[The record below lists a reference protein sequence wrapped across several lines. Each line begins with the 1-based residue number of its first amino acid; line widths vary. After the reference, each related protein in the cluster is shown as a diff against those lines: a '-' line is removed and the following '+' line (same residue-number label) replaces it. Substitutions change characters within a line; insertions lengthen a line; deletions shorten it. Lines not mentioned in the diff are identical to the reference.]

1 MCKQYEVYDVA
12 LDTESHH
19 KPYTS
24 SRISS
29 VVILCLLFF
38 FLVVLRE
45 YMNQKRE
52 REMEITLLK
61 TETNKNINKIYGQ
74 KTDEANEKKSY
85 L

>member
-1 MCKQYEVYDVA
+1 
-12 LDTESHH
+12 
-19 KPYTS
+19 
-24 SRISS
+24 
-29 VVILCLLFF
+29 
-38 FLVVLRE
+38 
-45 YMNQKRE
+45 MNQKRE